1 MRVGVLAL
9 RTLTVSAAAPAGGPA
24 YRSIDAALRA
34 ADGEPARLLLAAGE
48 YVETLTING
57 SVQLAP
63 ERDDAQVSIIATG
76 GTTITCTGA
85 VSFDNLTLINYDG
98 GVLRCDR
105 GTVAVSNCWLRGH
118 GDNGRCI
125 DLARGTGLTMR
136 SCTCKHG
143 VVAGNGA
150 TAEITDSLF
159 EKARGNA
166 VFVQEGATLTMTGC
180 VMAEPALH
188 GVRAIASTTTLT
200 RCQVRGSGS
209 AGMAFEEAQLTVQ
222 DCGIDG
228 SRKSGFLLTR
238 RCEATLRRCTV
249 ARAEIGLTVDDVST
263 ATVADLTVH
272 DCQVSG
278 IKIDRESRV
287 ELADCTV
294 DRTGQIG
301 LHLTTGVTV
310 TGARLDVADAE
321 TGFAVLGGQAT
332 FEAVSVA
339 RVDVAVQVTDG
350 AATFTDL
357 DVTEAEVGVRA
368 NGKFRAV
375 GLAEA
380 TIAAPR
386 RFGLELA
393 GFVRLTGKDCAI
405 SGAGEIAA
413 KVAEDSRLTLTDSVI
428 TQAGSHG
435 VLVGERARLDGTNLT
450 VRDGAATGIW
460 GRDES
465 HVWLT
470 GTRITGNAHGNLRI
484 EGDCIRRVE
493 PDCTIGTLTGNALS
507 RELATASAAALAAG
521 PTVPDGTN
529 GTDGEEVGEP
539 SRNDALAELGR
550 LIGLA
555 PVKKQVRTQIN
566 MIRLAQQREAAGL
579 PTPKLSRHLVFSGPP
594 GTGKTTVARL
604 YGQILASLGILANG
618 RVHEVTRSNLVGQYL
633 GHTAPKTREA
643 FDQASGGVLFID
655 EAYSLSRQFG
665 SGADFGQEAI
675 DELVTLMENRRQEVV
690 VIVAG
695 YTDEMSKFLDANP
708 GLRSRFSRTVEFPAY
723 NPAELVEIAE
733 LIAAQNEYHLDEA
746 VSGWLREHF
755 DQLADTDRPANAREA
770 RKLFETM
777 VENQAER
784 LTSQDELDVTQ
795 LTRILPEDRPI
806 L

>member
-1 MRVGVLAL
+1 VLTL
-9 RTLTVSAAAPAGGPA
+9 RTLTVSAAAPVGGPA
-24 YRSIDAALRA
+24 YRSIAAALRA
-34 ADGEPARLLLAAGE
+34 ADGEPTRLLLAAGE
-48 YVETLTING
+48 YLETLTING

-85 VSFDNLTLINYDG
+85 VNFNNLTLINYDG
-98 GVLRCDR
+98 AVLRCDG
-105 GTVAVSNCWLRGH
+105 GTVALSNCWLRGH
-118 GDNGRCI
+118 GENGRCI

-143 VVAGNGA
+143 VVASTGA

-159 EKARGNA
+159 EQARANA
-166 VFVQEGATLTMTGC
+166 LVVQDGGTLTLTGC
-180 VMAEPALH
+180 VMTGPTIH
-188 GVRAIASTTTLT
+188 GVRAIASTANLT
-200 RCQVRGSGS
+200 RCQVRESGA
-209 AGMAFEEAQLTVQ
+209 AGMAFEEAQLTLR
-222 DCGIDG
+222 DCGVEG
-228 SRKSGFLLTR
+228 SSQSGVLITR
-238 RCEATLRRCTV
+238 RSAGTLGRCTV
-249 ARAEIGLTVDDVST
+249 TRAENGLSIIDSSTVT
-263 ATVADLTVH
+263 LADLTVS
-272 DCQVSG
+272 DCRVCG
-278 IKIDRESRV
+278 LKIDSESRV

-294 DRTGQIG
+294 DRTGQTG
-301 LHLTTGVTV
+301 LHLGTGVNV

-321 TGFAVLGGQAT
+321 TGFAVLGGQAA

-350 AATFTDL
+350 TATFADL
-357 DVTEAEVGVRA
+357 DVTEAEVGIRA
-368 NGKFRAV
+368 SGKFRPI
-375 GLAEA
+375 GLTEA
-380 TIAAPR
+380 SIVAPR
-386 RFGLELA
+386 RFGLELS
-393 GFVRLTGKDCAI
+393 GFVRLTGKDCTI
-405 SGAGEIAA
+405 SGAADIAA
-413 KVAEDSRLTLTDSVI
+413 RVTEDSRLALTDSVI
-428 TQAGSHG
+428 AEAGSHG

-460 GRDES
+460 GRDQG
-465 HVWLT
+465 HVWLA
-470 GTRITGNAHGNLRI
+470 GSRIIGNAHGNLRI

-493 PDCTIGTLTGNALS
+493 PDCTIGTLTGSALV
-507 RELATASAAALAAG
+507 RELATTSAVALAAG
-521 PTVPDGTN
+521 PTAAGTQRDG
-529 GTDGEEVGEP
+529 DSPADGEP
-539 SRNDALAELGR
+539 SENDALAELGR

-675 DELVTLMENRRQEVV
+675 DELVTLMENRREEVV

-723 NPAELVEIAE
+723 DPAELVEIAE
-733 LIAAQNEYHLDEA
+733 LIAAQNQYHLDDG
-746 VSGWLREHF
+746 VSGWLRGHF
-755 DQLADTDRPANAREA
+755 DRLAETDHPANAREA

-784 LTSQDELDVTQ
+784 LTSQDDLDVRQ
-795 LTRILPEDRPI
+795 LTEIRLDDLPTR
-806 L
+806 